1 MKKDTNEKKHKGK
14 KPHIKYKF
22 EHKLREIIRV
32 WKNVSSVPSQY
43 NINWL
48 ILIQKDF
55 KNIVNRKC

>member
-48 ILIQKDF
+48 ILI
-55 KNIVNRKC
+55 